1 MNARNKVFK
10 RLCCYWMS
18 AITVTLFSANNLLAE
33 LPIVEFNADQIV
45 ECRDVTPKGYSEKYP
60 DKKQIEIVLRISAKL
75 IKGVEIDLDY
85 LDYKIYDRNKSKSL
99 YLSDYMPKTQI
110 NTDILDPVA
119 VVEWKGNSSSA
130 KYHVVSRKDETE
142 ASAKIEFE
150 KWRSSRLDYRR
161 LPAQQLLTA
170 SGITERGYG
179 VFFKLK
185 PYSQHTLEGDRSFS
199 CIFTVP
205 QKWRGDNLS
214 VSCEAIGISRGYIR
228 DSKRNVGR
236 GFFDIGLYLEADAEA
251 EKNAKDVANTQHK
264 MLEKIKELL
273 EDKDKQDW
281 KKSMITSNISTVSLI
296 LLNPYPSLVYYLLE
310 KNGYGFFG
318 KKIEQEMEISKQEYD
333 KARAKLNALNG
344 N

>member
-1 MNARNKVFK
+1 M
-10 RLCCYWMS
+10 
-18 AITVTLFSANNLLAE
+18 FSASDLFAE
-33 LPIVEFNADQIV
+33 LPVVKFNADQIV

-60 DKKQIEIVLRISAKL
+60 DKKQIEMVLRISAKL
-75 IKGVEIDLDY
+75 IKGVESDLDY
-85 LDYKIYDRNKSKSL
+85 LEYKIFDENEKKSL
-99 YLSDYMPKTQI
+99 YLSDYMPKTQV

-142 ASAKIEFE
+142 ASAKVEFE

-170 SGITERGYG
+170 SGIAERGYG

-205 QKWRGDNLS
+205 QKWRGENLS
-214 VSCEAIGISRGYIR
+214 VSCEAIGISRGIIR
-228 DSKRNVGR
+228 DSKRNVGG
-236 GFFDIGLYLEADAEA
+236 GFFDVGLYLEADAEA
-251 EKNAKDVANTQHK
+251 EKIATEASNLDQKISK
-264 MLEKIKELL
+264 KSKEIFEKLESRFEKELL
-273 EDKDKQDW
+273 ENLFDTLKTV
-281 KKSMITSNISTVSLI
+281 KKLS
-296 LLNPYPSLVYYLLE
+296 
-310 KNGYGFFG
+310 
-318 KKIEQEMEISKQEYD
+318 EQEIHAYVQELI
-333 KARAKLNALNG
+333 KAKAKLNALNG